1 MNFPRS
7 LSFAAFALLAG
18 LSASA
23 LDTPLLPSAHAAE
36 PAPASAPTLDALLAG
51 IDKNMTFDT
60 RAVTIT
66 MNVLKNGR
74 TKSYTLRSYGRG
86 ADEAAIEYLEPARDK
101 GTKMLKRASE
111 LWMYLPSIEKTQK
124 ISGHML
130 RQGMMGSDM
139 SYEDMMQSS
148 GWRNLY
154 QGTVV
159 GPDTVDG
166 RACWKIELTA
176 TKPDVSY
183 PRRVTWVDQATNI
196 PLRQELYAV
205 SGMLLKVWTMSDV
218 VDVGGRKFPTK
229 MVVEDQVQKGSRTEL
244 RFSDLTFA
252 VPLEAETFSQR
263 WLER

>member
-1 MNFPRS
+1 MNLPRS
-7 LSFAAFALLAG
+7 FSLAALALLAG
-18 LSASA
+18 LVASS
-23 LDTPLLPSAHAAE
+23 LDRPLVPAARAAA
-36 PAPASAPTLDALLAG
+36 PAPASVPTLDSLLAG
-51 IDKNMTFDT
+51 IDKNLTFDT
-60 RAVTIT
+60 RSVTMT
-66 MNVLKNGR
+66 MTVTKNGR
-74 TKSYTLRSYGRG
+74 TKSYTMKSWGRG
-86 ADEAAIEYLEPARDK
+86 ADEAAVEYLAPARDK

-148 GWRNLY
+148 GWRDLY
-154 QGTVV
+154 KGTVV

-218 VDVGGRKFPTK
+218 VDAGGRKFPTR

-244 RFSDLTFA
+244 RFTDLAFT
-252 VPLEAETFSQR
+252 VPLEAEIFSQR